1 MAASGVGS
9 QGRFPGGQWEHEPS
23 GRRGVSVE
31 RGEVRALAH
40 PTFPSH
46 QALAEGCCHRGS
58 WGIGSPP
65 LQAALLAEGL
75 CLPGKVLR

>member
-23 GRRGVSVE
+23 GRWGVSVE

-40 PTFPSH
+40 PTSPLIRLWLRAAATGAAG
-46 QALAEGCCHRGS
+46 ALVHRR
-58 WGIGSPP
+58 
-65 LQAALLAEGL
+65 
-75 CLPGKVLR
+75 CRLPC